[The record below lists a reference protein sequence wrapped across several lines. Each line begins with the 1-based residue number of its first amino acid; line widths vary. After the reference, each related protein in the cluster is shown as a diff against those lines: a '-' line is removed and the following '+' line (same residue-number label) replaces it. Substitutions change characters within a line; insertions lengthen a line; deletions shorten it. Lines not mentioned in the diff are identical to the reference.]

1 MKFTLRQLEY
11 FIAAGEAGSVTLA
24 SQSAHISAPSISA
37 AIAHLERELAVQL
50 FVRHHAQGL
59 SLTSAGRAL
68 LRESKQLLKQA
79 EALYDST
86 AERGQLRGTL
96 AVGCLV
102 TLAPMV
108 MPELAYSFMK
118 AFPGT
123 DIRQREHHQEGLLD
137 GLRRAEIDIAVTY
150 DLQVSGDVG
159 FAPLVSLPPYAL
171 FGTPDPLHRQAAV
184 TLKELAERPMI
195 LLDLPISREYFLAL
209 FMKQRLEPNIWW
221 RSPHQEVVRTMVANG
236 YGYALFN
243 ARPALRSLSMG
254 GVCIV
259 SGSPGSSRPPCSAWR
274 RCCGCRSPGWCARSR
289 VTAANSS
296 PTATSRGWWPRRWIV
311 GGGARTVMTGIVP
324 AGRLLWTRSSG
335 IRSRGRARFD
345 HRRRRRRSER
355 HRHLLPG
362 GRAVRP
368 QHALDHA
375 AGLSADVCNPV
386 HVRLHRPGHRQG
398 VWPQTS
404 RPPSRRSCCEAVV
417 LLLLIANTLNIAAD
431 VAAMGEVGELVSG
444 VDRHVM
450 TALFVIVTL
459 LLQMFVPYHRYVRF
473 LKWLTL
479 SLLAYAAVLFTV
491 HVPWG
496 EVALRTLWPHFRP
509 DADRGCSHGR
519 RVRHDHQPL
528 PVLLAGI
535 RGGRRHA
542 AKGAAARCCAPTQCR
557 QRNCAASAGIP
568 GAACL
573 FGSRRLFHHPGHRRD
588 TARRRH
594 HQNQDRGAGG
604 ERLAPAGRR
613 IRLSAVRT
621 RHPRRRPDRRAGAGW
636 LRRLRSG

>member
-243 ARPALRSLSMG
+243 ARPRAEVALDGRRLYRVRLAGEQPPAVLGLASLLRMQKSRLVRAFESHCREFISDG
-254 GVCIV
+254 YI
-259 SGSPGSSRPPCSAWR
+259 PGMVA
-274 RCCGCRSPGWCARSR
+274 
-289 VTAANSS
+289 
-296 PTATSRGWWPRRWIV
+296 PT
-311 GGGARTVMTGIVP
+311 M
-324 AGRLLWTRSSG
+324 
-335 IRSRGRARFD
+335 D
-345 HRRRRRRSER
+345 RRRRR
-355 HRHLLPG
+355 
-362 GRAVRP
+362 
-368 QHALDHA
+368 
-375 AGLSADVCNPV
+375 
-386 HVRLHRPGHRQG
+386 
-398 VWPQTS
+398 
-404 RPPSRRSCCEAVV
+404 
-417 LLLLIANTLNIAAD
+417 
-431 VAAMGEVGELVSG
+431 
-444 VDRHVM
+444 
-450 TALFVIVTL
+450 
-459 LLQMFVPYHRYVRF
+459 
-473 LKWLTL
+473 
-479 SLLAYAAVLFTV
+479 
-491 HVPWG
+491 
-496 EVALRTLWPHFRP
+496 
-509 DADRGCSHGR
+509 
-519 RVRHDHQPL
+519 
-528 PVLLAGI
+528 
-535 RGGRRHA
+535 
-542 AKGAAARCCAPTQCR
+542 
-557 QRNCAASAGIP
+557 
-568 GAACL
+568 
-573 FGSRRLFHHPGHRRD
+573 
-588 TARRRH
+588 
-594 HQNQDRGAGG
+594 
-604 ERLAPAGRR
+604 
-613 IRLSAVRT
+613 
-621 RHPRRRPDRRAGAGW
+621 
-636 LRRLRSG
+636 